1 MIKSSS
7 AVRRR
12 SFLLPV
18 FVFADNLKLKKTKTI
33 RNINLTGQDYWEDKW
48 VNKFTEDGAEPGGF
62 VVETEAFLRR
72 RGLRTVLDLGSGKGR
87 GSLWLSAKG
96 YEVTALDISPSA
108 LAYIHSLNPRVKTIC
123 TDIAAF
129 KGSGLC
135 FDWVL
140 ADLSLHYWDDTTTR
154 MIIAE
159 IYKALVPGG
168 CFSIACKSVADFEYG
183 QGRKIAAD
191 TFEHGHIRHF
201 FSLDYMRELLREFEI
216 EKTAETE
223 RREKHYGHYRTVEAV
238 AFKPK

>member
-1 MIKSSS
+1 MIKNSS

-18 FVFADNLKLKKTKTI
+18 FIFADNLRLKKTKITRDI
-33 RNINLTGQDYWEDKW
+33 QIDSARIC
-48 VNKFTEDGAEPGGF
+48 
-62 VVETEAFLRR
+62 
-72 RGLRTVLDLGSGKGR
+72 LD
-87 GSLWLSAKG
+87 
-96 YEVTALDISPSA
+96 
-108 LAYIHSLNPRVKTIC
+108 PRVKNIC
-123 TDIAAF
+123 ADIVAF
-129 KGSGLC
+129 KGSGCC

-140 ADLSLHYWDDTTTR
+140 ADLSLHYWDDATTR

-223 RREKHYGHYRTVEAV
+223 RREKYYGHYQTVEAV
-238 AFKPK
+238 AFKTK